1 MDYQCNVGFYLSSR
15 TSHKRLIL
23 YYVEFLAA
31 EIDRSNNLVLFDGDI
46 MLTKAQRRSIL
57 IDDGSYYSVFEGGRW
72 TDGIIPYVIID
83 STNTENEPN
92 YRFRDFNEKQLE
104 VIMAGINT
112 FNALPT
118 CVKFVERE
126 AHHEYYTKIINELEY
141 NSTTGIWKERGCSSG
156 LGRSYYAKH
165 GRNPHPDPDDDPD
178 HDHQKINL
186 AAYCLRTH
194 WNGMGW
200 DGIGT

>member
-1 MDYQCNVGFYLSSR
+1 MIL
-15 TSHKRLIL
+15 KL
-23 YYVEFLAA
+23 YYVEFFDA

-46 MLTKAQRRSIL
+46 VLTEAQRRSIMS
-57 IDDGSYYSVFEGGRW
+57 DVSFYSALEGGRW
-72 TDGIIPYVIID
+72 PDGIIPYEIVD
-83 STNTENEPN
+83 STNSENTSN

-165 GRNPHPDPDDDPD
+165 GRNPHPDPD
-178 HDHQKINL
+178 HQKINL
-186 AAYCLRTH
+186 AAWCLETSQT
-194 WNGMGW
+194 W

>member
-23 YYVEFLAA
+23 YYVEFLAT
-31 EIDRSNNLVLFDGDI
+31 EINRSNNLVLFDRDI
-46 MLTKAQRRSIL
+46 MLTKAQRRSVL

-72 TDGIIPYVIID
+72 TDGIIPYEIVD
-83 STNTENEPN
+83 STNTENTPN
-92 YRFRDFNEKQLE
+92 HRFRDYNEKQLE

-126 AHHEYYTKIINELEY
+126 AHHEYYTQIMNKLVY
-141 NSTTGIWKERGCSSG
+141 NSTSGIWEDGGCSSG
-156 LGRSYYAKH
+156 LGRTYLAKH
-165 GRNPHPDPDDDPD
+165 GRKFFQDQ
-178 HDHQKINL
+178 DHQRINL
-186 AAYCLRTH
+186 AAWCLETSQT
-194 WNGMGW
+194 W